1 MRSPFATVTAPAS
14 GVDVDPITDRQRSYL
29 RELLLRKAQLQGKPE
44 TEASDEIDA
53 LLDRLSKSGAGAR
66 IEEAKAY
73 LHAHQDAVDA
83 VRSHVGGPDAVE
95 IEDGFYELA
104 DGRIIKVI
112 HAVHGSGHQY
122 GKVLNI
128 DTGKFDIAVGIVREV
143 RATGKRID
151 TDRQRCA
158 ELGKLYGICMC
169 CGLELTDETSIEIG
183 IGPLCRA
190 KRGW

>member
-1 MRSPFATVTAPAS
+1 MRSPFAAPAS
-14 GVDVDPITDRQRSYL
+14 GVDIDPITDAQRSYL
-29 RELLLRKAQLQGKPE
+29 RSLLLQKAQLNGKRE
-44 TEASDEIDA
+44 DEASEDIDN
-53 LLDRLSKSGAGAR
+53 LLDRLSKSGASTR
-66 IEEAKAY
+66 IEETKTY
-73 LHAHQDAVDA
+73 LHAHQDAVRA
-83 VRSHVGGPDAVE
+83 LSSMVGGPEVRD

-122 GKVLNI
+122 GKVL
-128 DTGKFDIAVGIVREV
+128 DTEARKFDIAAGILREV

-151 TDRQRCA
+151 DDQDRCA

-169 CGLELTDETSIEIG
+169 CGLELTDEASIEAG
-183 IGPLCRA
+183 IGPICKA